1 MNMYL
6 GHSGDLPIEQR
17 EPRMSSPDRSPAEG
31 KLVERLKQGDHAAF
45 HEVVE
50 AYEAK
55 VYGMARGLTRN
66 DEDAQDAVQD
76 TFLSVFKNVKAFKG
90 DSSLSTWIYRIA
102 LNAALMKMR
111 RRKHDDRSVP
121 IDDAMPTFDED
132 GHRVATLP
140 DWHPR
145 ADEMLLNREMGGHL
159 RQAIAELEPDYRSVL
174 IMRDQEGLCNEE
186 VAAVL
191 GLSVAAVKSRVH
203 RARIFVRER
212 IKLYMLQGR

>member
-6 GHSGDLPIEQR
+6 EHSSDLPIER
-17 EPRMSSPDRSPAEG
+17 PESGLPSPGRSPAEG
-31 KLVERLKQGDHAAF
+31 RLVERLKRGDHAAF
-45 HEVVE
+45 QEVVE

-140 DWHPR
+140 
-145 ADEMLLNREMGGHL
+145 
-159 RQAIAELEPDYRSVL
+159 
-174 IMRDQEGLCNEE
+174 
-186 VAAVL
+186 
-191 GLSVAAVKSRVH
+191 
-203 RARIFVRER
+203 
-212 IKLYMLQGR
+212 